1 MSKIRLSIKV
11 QSLLALLI
19 SSVLA
24 VAFFFLTSAASDRL
38 LDRFFEKSKYVETKS
53 EAYLDAFE
61 TFIAGAGIAADD
73 AGAIHRWQE
82 NERSVAAI
90 LYITRGS
97 EVLYDSLRS
106 DWKTEYGKD
115 VPDAYF
121 GEEYINNDWFFKRT
135 ISFADGDAT
144 VSFYSYFDQRAA
156 DIAWIIEALLSAV
169 LLCAVFVWFIR
180 RKINY
185 VIRLEEEIKILET
198 GGLDYPITVR
208 GNDELASLAA
218 NLDQMRLALS
228 DNIRTEAAAVR
239 SNYDLV
245 VAVSHDI
252 RTPLTSLALYL
263 DLILTGKYRE
273 PDQVLETVEK
283 ARGKVT
289 QIKQM
294 TDQLFERFIF
304 EKNED
309 QPPEAPAPIRAIFE
323 DALSGAVGYLEENGF
338 QIKADVCW
346 PDRKAR
352 VVGEYVSRIV
362 DNLCSNILKYAEP
375 EQPVLLSVY
384 EYENDLRIRLSN
396 KCRRL
401 TEQPESTG
409 IGLENV
415 RFMMHRMGG
424 ACRMTIA
431 NGVYTICLT
440 FRCTTDE

>member
-19 SSVLA
+19 SSVFA
-24 VAFFFLTSAASDRL
+24 VSFFLLSSAASDLL

-53 EAYLDAFE
+53 ETYLDAFE
-61 TFIAGAGIAADD
+61 TFIVGEQITAND
-73 AGAIHRWQE
+73 AGAIHRWQKK
-82 NERSVAAI
+82 ERSVAAI
-90 LYITRGS
+90 LYITRGG

-106 DWKTEYGKD
+106 EWETEYGKN

-144 VSFYSYFDQRAA
+144 VSFYGYFDQRAA
-156 DIAWIIEALLSAV
+156 DIARIIEALLSAI
-169 LLCAVFVWFIR
+169 LLCVVFVWFIR

-218 NLDQMRLALS
+218 NLDQMRLVLAE
-228 DNIRTEAAAVR
+228 NIRTEAAAVR

-309 QPPEAPAPIRAIFE
+309 QPPEAPASIRAIFE

-338 QIKADVCW
+338 RVKTTVCW
-346 PDRKAR
+346 PDRTAR
-352 VVGEYVSRIV
+352 VVGEYVGRIV

-375 EQPVLLSVY
+375 TQPIVLNVY
-384 EYENDLRIRLSN
+384 EYENDFFIRLSN

-415 RFMMHRMGG
+415 RFMMHRMDG
-424 ACRMTIA
+424 ACKTTLA

-440 FRCTTDE
+440 FRCTPEE

>member
-1 MSKIRLSIKV
+1 MSKIKLSIKI
-11 QSLLALLI
+11 QALLALLI

-24 VAFFFLTSAASDRL
+24 VSFFLLSSAASDLL

-61 TFIAGAGIAADD
+61 TFIVGAQIAADD
-73 AGAIHRWQE
+73 AEAIHRWQK
-82 NERSVAAI
+82 NERSVATI
-90 LYITRGS
+90 LYITRGGD
-97 EVLYDSLRS
+97 VLYDSLRS
-106 DWKTEYGKD
+106 EWETEYGRN

-135 ISFADGDAT
+135 VSFADGDAT
-144 VSFYSYFDQRAA
+144 VSFYGYFDQRAA
-156 DIAWIIEALLSAV
+156 DIARIVEALLSAV
-169 LLCAVFVWFIR
+169 LLCVVFVWFIR

-185 VIRLEEEIKILET
+185 IIRLEEEIKILET

-228 DNIRTEAAAVR
+228 ENIRTEAAAVK

-263 DLILTGKYRE
+263 DLIITGKYRE

-294 TDQLFERFIF
+294 TDQLFDRFIF
-304 EKNED
+304 EKKED
-309 QPPEAPAPIRAIFE
+309 QPPDAPAPVRVIFE

-338 QIKADVCW
+338 HIKADVIW
-346 PDRKAR
+346 PDRTAR
-352 VVGEYVSRIV
+352 VISEYVSRIV

-375 EQPVLLSVY
+375 SQPVLLSVY

-396 KCRRL
+396 KCRHL

-409 IGLENV
+409 IGAENI
-415 RFMMHRMGG
+415 RSMMQRMGG
-424 ACRMTIA
+424 TCRMTLA
-431 NGVYTICLT
+431 NDVYTICLT
-440 FRCTTDE
+440 FRCTPDE

>member
-1 MSKIRLSIKV
+1 MSKIKLSIKI
-11 QSLLALLI
+11 QALLALLI

-24 VAFFFLTSAASDRL
+24 VSFFLLSSAASDLL

-61 TFIAGAGIAADD
+61 TFIVGAQIAADD
-73 AGAIHRWQE
+73 TGAIHRWQK
-82 NERSVAAI
+82 NERSVATI
-90 LYITRGS
+90 LYITRGGD
-97 EVLYDSLRS
+97 VLYDSLRS
-106 DWKTEYGKD
+106 EWETEYGRN

-135 ISFADGDAT
+135 VSFADGDAT
-144 VSFYSYFDQRAA
+144 VSFYGYFDQRAA
-156 DIAWIIEALLSAV
+156 DIARIVEALLSAV
-169 LLCAVFVWFIR
+169 LLCVVFVWFIR

-185 VIRLEEEIKILET
+185 IIRLEEEIKILET

-228 DNIRTEAAAVR
+228 ENIRTEAAAVK

-263 DLILTGKYRE
+263 DLIITGKYRE

-294 TDQLFERFIF
+294 TDQLFDRFIF
-304 EKNED
+304 EKKED
-309 QPPEAPAPIRAIFE
+309 QPPDAPAPVRVIFE

-338 QIKADVCW
+338 HIKADVIW
-346 PDRKAR
+346 PDRTAR
-352 VVGEYVSRIV
+352 VVSEYVSRIV

-375 EQPVLLSVY
+375 SQPVLLSVY

-396 KCRRL
+396 KCRHL

-409 IGLENV
+409 IGAENI
-415 RFMMHRMGG
+415 RSMMQRMGG
-424 ACRMTIA
+424 TCRMTLA
-431 NGVYTICLT
+431 NDVYTICLT
-440 FRCTTDE
+440 FRCTPDE

>member
-1 MSKIRLSIKV
+1 MSKIKLSIKI
-11 QSLLALLI
+11 QALLALLI

-24 VAFFFLTSAASDRL
+24 VSFFLLSSAASDLL

-61 TFIAGAGIAADD
+61 TFIVGAQIAADD
-73 AGAIHRWQE
+73 TGAIHRWQK
-82 NERSVAAI
+82 NERSVATI
-90 LYITRGS
+90 LYITRGGD
-97 EVLYDSLRS
+97 VLYDSLRS
-106 DWKTEYGKD
+106 EWETEYGRN

-135 ISFADGDAT
+135 VSFADGDAT
-144 VSFYSYFDQRAA
+144 VSFYGYFDQRAA
-156 DIAWIIEALLSAV
+156 DIARIIEALLAAV
-169 LLCAVFVWFIR
+169 LLCVVFVWFIR

-185 VIRLEEEIKILET
+185 IIRLEEEIKILET

-228 DNIRTEAAAVR
+228 ENIRTEAAAVK

-263 DLILTGKYRE
+263 DLIITGKYRE

-294 TDQLFERFIF
+294 TDQLFDRFIF
-304 EKNED
+304 EKKED
-309 QPPEAPAPIRAIFE
+309 QPPDAPAPVRVIFE

-338 QIKADVCW
+338 HIKADVIW
-346 PDRKAR
+346 PDRTAR
-352 VVGEYVSRIV
+352 VISEYVSRIV

-375 EQPVLLSVY
+375 SQPVLLSVY

-396 KCRRL
+396 KCRHL

-409 IGLENV
+409 IGAENI
-415 RFMMHRMGG
+415 RSMMQRMGG
-424 ACRMTIA
+424 TCRMTLA
-431 NGVYTICLT
+431 NDVYTICLT
-440 FRCTTDE
+440 FRCTPDE